1 MDFHNIFLPTSPP
14 ACAGKKEWPPPGEV
28 ILLSNLR
35 HVSRYYQ
42 RKRKRCDAASPKDI
56 NFLIKKFKVF
66 HYLKEQNDY
75 KKVETEQTET
85 GEI

>member
-1 MDFHNIFLPTSPP
+1 M
-14 ACAGKKEWPPPGEV
+14 
-28 ILLSNLR
+28 SNLR
-35 HVSRYYQ
+35 CVSRYYQ
-42 RKRKRCDAASPKDI
+42 RKRKRCGAASPKDI
-56 NFLIKKFKVF
+56 NFLIKNFKVF